1 MRHYKTPL
9 HWAFA
14 AILILAILAIGSLF
28 IGRANFALDEYLPGS
43 PKYEAAM
50 LVLLEVRLPRTLF
63 AIICGAALAVSGAAL
78 QGHLR
83 NPLADAGVLGI
94 SSFASLGAVIAIYF
108 GLSSLAFWVLP
119 VMAIV
124 FAWLSMVLL
133 LLIVGRDITAI
144 YFILAGVLLSTISG
158 ALMTLALNFAP
169 NPYAIAEIINWQIG
183 SFSEVSMREV
193 ALTTPFI
200 AIGFIILARNAKG
213 LDALSLGE
221 ETAQSLGLNLQK
233 SRRNIILGVGLLVGA
248 VTSISGIIG
257 FVGLI
262 VPHIVRP
269 WVGSVPSRILLPSA
283 ILGASLTLAADILVR
298 LLWFGNELKIGVI
311 MAIIGAPFFLYLLI
325 QMRKTG
331 GK

>member
-1 MRHYKTPL
+1 MRQNNPQNWTIVSFL
-9 HWAFA
+9 
-14 AILILAILAIGSLF
+14 LLAILAIISLL
-28 IGRANFALDEYLPGS
+28 IGRANFAFSEFLPSS
-43 PKYEAAM
+43 PKYEAAL

-63 AIICGAALAVSGAAL
+63 AILCGAALAVSGAAL

-94 SSFASLGAVIAIYF
+94 SSFASLGAIIAIYF

-119 VMAIV
+119 AMAIV
-124 FAWLSMVLL
+124 FAWLSMALL
-133 LLIVGRDITAI
+133 LLIVGRDVTAI

-193 ALTTPFI
+193 ALTAPFI
-200 AIGFIILARNAKG
+200 VIGLLILAQNAKS

-221 ETAQSLGLNLQK
+221 ETAQSFGLNLQK
-233 SRRNIILGVGLLVGA
+233 SRRNLILGVGLLVGA
-248 VTSISGIIG
+248 VTSISGVIG

-283 ILGASLTLAADILVR
+283 LLGACLTLAADILVR
-298 LLWFGNELKIGVI
+298 LVWFGNELKIGVI
-311 MAIIGAPFFLYLLI
+311 MAIIGAPFFLHLLV